1 LNGPEAFNY
10 SEVAQ
15 HISRAT
21 GQDVKFVDIP
31 EEAQRKAMLDMGMP
45 EWQITALLDLQQYYS
60 KLGKGGEVTDTLPK
74 LLGRAPIR
82 LDQFLQENKDAFRRQ
97 AAGA

>member
-1 LNGPEAFNY
+1 
-10 SEVAQ
+10 
-15 HISRAT
+15 
-21 GQDVKFVDIP
+21 
-31 EEAQRKAMLDMGMP
+31 MGMP